1 MMGLPSSDKSDR
13 EPTAQRAEP
22 RVDQAVWRSREA
34 GQRWQRTISHFSIR
48 LQSFLC
54 FGTAQEAEA
63 TPNASL
69 AWGDIYHL
77 SVRHISAE
85 VDFLGYGRETK
96 REPKAAIAV
105 NCYDVCLLSFWG
117 SAHAGAGNGIG
128 TADNE
133 SMGPS
138 HALLED
144 PCFKARGDSNPRRRG
159 ERRSP
164 LPGLIAELLEL
175 GKSLG
180 EAYKIRRIFLIFEV
194 GMLK

>member
-1 MMGLPSSDKSDR
+1 MGR
-13 EPTAQRAEP
+13 
-22 RVDQAVWRSREA
+22 
-34 GQRWQRTISHFSIR
+34 
-48 LQSFLC
+48 
-54 FGTAQEAEA
+54 
-63 TPNASL
+63 
-69 AWGDIYHL
+69 YL

-85 VDFLGYGRETK
+85 VDFLGYGRKTSLWTFLWLSQGRIVDVVGRNVIMTLLSRLIVNGQIRWEDKNRK

-144 PCFKARGDSNPRRRG
+144 PCFKKRGDSNLRRRG

-164 LPGLIAELLEL
+164 LPGGWGWDRVYSSGLSVEDWGNPRAKTAVL
-175 GKSLG
+175 
-180 EAYKIRRIFLIFEV
+180 
-194 GMLK
+194 